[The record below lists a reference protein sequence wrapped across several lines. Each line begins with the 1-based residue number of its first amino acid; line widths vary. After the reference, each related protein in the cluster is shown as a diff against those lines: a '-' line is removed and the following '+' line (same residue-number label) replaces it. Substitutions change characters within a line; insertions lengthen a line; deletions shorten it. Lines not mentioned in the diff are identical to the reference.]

1 MKLKA
6 ISYQLIAFSFLRAY
20 FNGRMKVSKT
30 LDLGSNP
37 SARAE

>member
-1 MKLKA
+1 MVFG
-6 ISYQLIAFSFLRAY
+6 SPSFEGVCGGFLRAY